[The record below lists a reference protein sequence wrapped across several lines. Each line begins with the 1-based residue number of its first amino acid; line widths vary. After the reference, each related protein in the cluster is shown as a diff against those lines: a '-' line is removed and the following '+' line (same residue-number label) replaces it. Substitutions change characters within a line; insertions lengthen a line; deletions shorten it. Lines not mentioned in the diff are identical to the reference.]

1 MLGSDLMTLGSED
14 IRKYLFFVEIKPE
27 LKESDGGSF
36 KKKQAT
42 FILKKPFYF
51 NILQGVMQMG
61 NLFLEWNSCG
71 IHVGSTITINV
82 NPQELKLELFKSP
95 DFLTLQET
103 STLTYKVINK

>member
-1 MLGSDLMTLGSED
+1 MYPLNSQKKRNIFLQESGMLGSDLMTLGSED
-14 IRKYLFFVEIKPE
+14 ILI
-27 LKESDGGSF
+27 
-36 KKKQAT
+36 
-42 FILKKPFYF
+42 FY
-51 NILQGVMQMG
+51 QGVMQMG

-95 DFLTLQET
+95 DSLTLQET